1 MSERMTMLIVDDVE
15 INRAILAQ
23 FFQEEYN
30 IMEAG
35 NGQEALDIINRQ
47 RVDIVM
53 LDLVMPIMGGME
65 LLTIM
70 HKSEKLCTIPVIVT
84 TSQGAVNSEVQ
95 AMERG
100 AADFITKPYNPTI
113 VRCRVH
119 NVMAR
124 MENEWRKIEQLAR
137 DNQLN
142 EMRRNIELDT
152 LTGIYNQE
160 TFQVKAAKMI
170 QENREIR
177 YSIVYLNISCF
188 KVINELFNME
198 TGDMILRTAATYLKT
213 IVHKRGIAGRLSA
226 DQFAICI
233 PKDLLDIEL
242 VLQGMDGVM
251 RSLAIYRNLV
261 FYAGVYN
268 VDNIYLSVNQMLDR
282 ANMALNTVKGKYN
295 ERYAVY
301 DERMR
306 TSMIEEQMI
315 IREMELALESRQ
327 FTMYLQPIYDLE
339 NKHPVAAEALV
350 RWIHPNQGML
360 RPDKFMKIFEK
371 NGFITRLDR
380 YIWEEAC
387 KFLSGQRDR
396 GLPIVP
402 ISVNMSRLNLYDTG
416 FIEVLMGYIRKYD
429 LSPEML
435 HLEITETAYMEN
447 PKQLVKVL
455 NRLQSHGF
463 KVMMDDFGSGQSSLN
478 MLKNLPVDVLK
489 VDMRF
494 VQDLEQSERAS
505 IILRSVVQ
513 MARWLNTDIVVEGV
527 ETDSQIEF
535 LKEIGCNV
543 IQGYYFSRPIPITEC
558 MELFERITDENN

>member
-558 MELFERITDENN
+558 MELFERIADENN